1 MSITVAGRGPTRGF
15 VLICLLALP
24 ALALAVLAIV
34 QVKEPAILFY
44 ATLPR
49 IAAALVSG
57 CLLGLAGGVFQRTF
71 DNPLAEPS
79 LLGISGGALLL
90 LAASLVFAPALW
102 SNGYQIVALAGAMIA
117 LATAFAV
124 AWGPHLSSQTLVLAG
139 VMINLFCN
147 AAYAGLVLF
156 NHDFLSNLLTWQA
169 GSLQQSGWGPSLR
182 LALLAAFSLGP
193 LLLLQRPLRLLS
205 LGDGAAASL
214 GLSVRTVK
222 LMLLLIASLLAA
234 SVTAEFGQIGLVGL
248 AAPALARAIWRK
260 PHARL
265 IRCAVTGALL
275 LLLTDQV
282 LRVLSSVLGD
292 LPVGAAAGLLAGPLL
307 VVLARRTPINAPRPI
322 MLAFATR
329 SEAGGKRLMILVL
342 LLSAAFAVAAVVGRG
357 PGGWSLAGPD
367 DLALIWRW
375 RFPPLLAASGAGLCL
390 AVAGFILQRLLR
402 NPLASPDLLG
412 ISHGAGLALAIAF
425 VILPTLGVA
434 TKMAVTS
441 AGAVAALLVVT
452 LLGLRA
458 RFEPTRM
465 LLLGVGLASMAN
477 AMLVIAL
484 AGGGQRGAALLGWFA
499 GMTAGVDLATS
510 VAGCLMGCA
519 GLVGCLLLHRQM
531 DLISLGDA
539 AATGFGLHVAVVR
552 ATGIA
557 LAAILTAAGTLVV
570 GPISFI
576 GLMVPHAAAIL
587 GFRRTAG
594 ASLASGLIGAL
605 LMTLAE
611 WLSRNLVWPWALS
624 PSLLAALVAGPWF
637 LWQLRRQQRQ

>member
-1 MSITVAGRGPTRGF
+1 MSITLAGRNLPRGF

-24 ALALAVLAIV
+24 AFALAVLAIA
-34 QVKEPAILFY
+34 QIKDPAILFY

-49 IAAALVSG
+49 IVAALVSG

-79 LLGISGGALLL
+79 LLGISGGAALC
-90 LAASLVFAPALW
+90 LAASLVFAPGLW
-102 SNGYQIVALAGAMIA
+102 THGYQVVALAGALIA

-124 AWGPHLSSQTLVLAG
+124 AWGPQLASQTLVLAG

-169 GSLQQSGWGPSLR
+169 GSMQQSGWGPSLR
-182 LALLAAFSLGP
+182 LAALGALSLGP
-193 LLLLQRPLRLLS
+193 LLVLERPLRLLS

-214 GLSVRTVK
+214 GLSVRAVK
-222 LMLLLIASLLAA
+222 LILLLVASLLAA

-248 AAPALARAIWRK
+248 AAPALARTIWRE
-260 PHARL
+260 AQAGL
-265 IRCAVTGALL
+265 IRCGVTGALL

-282 LRVLSSVLGD
+282 MRLLSAGLGD

-307 VVLARRTPINAPRPI
+307 VFLARRAPLSAAKPI
-322 MLAFATR
+322 MRAFSAR
-329 SEAGGKRLMILVL
+329 GHGDLKQLMILAL
-342 LLSAAFAVAAVVGRG
+342 LLLAAFAIAAVVGRG
-357 PGGWSLAGPD
+357 PEGWALAGRD
-367 DLALIWRW
+367 DLALVWRW
-375 RFPPLLAASGAGLCL
+375 RLPPLLAACGAGLCL
-390 AVAGFILQRLLR
+390 ALAGFLLQRLLR
-402 NPLASPDLLG
+402 NPLATPDLLG
-412 ISHGAGLALAIAF
+412 ISHGAGLSLAVAL
-425 VILPTLGVA
+425 VVLPTLGVA
-434 TKMAVTS
+434 TKLAFTS
-441 AGAVAALLVVT
+441 AGAIAALLVVT

-477 AMLVIAL
+477 TMLVIAL
-484 AGGGQRGAALLGWFA
+484 AAGGQRGAALLGWFS
-499 GMTAGVDLATS
+499 GMTAGVDRGTS
-510 VAGCLMGCA
+510 VAACGVGLA
-519 GLVGCLLLHRQM
+519 GLLACLALHRQM
-531 DLISLGDA
+531 DLIALGDA
-539 AATGFGLHVAVVR
+539 ASRGFGLRVAVVR
-552 ATGIA
+552 AAGIA
-557 LAAILTAAGTLVV
+557 LAAVLTAAGTMVV

-587 GFRRTAG
+587 GFRKAAG
-594 ASLASGLIGAL
+594 ASLASGIIGAL

-637 LWQLRRQQRQ
+637 LWQLRRLQRQ

>member
-1 MSITVAGRGPTRGF
+1 MSITLARRGLLRGL
-15 VLICLLALP
+15 VLISLLGFP
-24 ALALAVLAIV
+24 ALALAALAIV

-49 IAAALVSG
+49 IVAALVCG
-57 CLLGLAGGVFQRTF
+57 CLLGVAGGVFQRTF

-79 LLGISGGALLL
+79 LLGISGGAALC
-90 LAASLVFAPALW
+90 LAASLVFAPVLW
-102 SNGYQIVALAGAMIA
+102 SHGYQIVALAGALIA

-169 GSLQQSGWGPSLR
+169 GSLQQSGWAPSLR
-182 LALLAAFSLGP
+182 LAVLAALSLGP
-193 LLLLQRPLRLLS
+193 LLLLERPLRLLS
-205 LGDGAAASL
+205 LGDGAAVSL
-214 GLSVRTVK
+214 GLSVRRVK
-222 LMLLLIASLLAA
+222 LILLLIASLLAA

-248 AAPALARAIWRK
+248 AAPALARAIWRETQ
-260 PHARL
+260 AGL
-265 IRCAVTGALL
+265 IRCGVTGALL

-282 LRVLSSVLGD
+282 MRLLSSLLGD

-307 VVLARRTPINAPRPI
+307 VVLARRTPLNTSRPI
-322 MLAFATR
+322 MLAFAAR
-329 SEAGGKRLMILVL
+329 GDGNAKRIMILAL
-342 LLSAAFAVAAVVGRG
+342 LLLAAFAIAAFVGRG
-357 PGGWSLAGPD
+357 PEGWSLAGRD

-375 RFPPLLAASGAGLCL
+375 RLPPLLAASGAGLCL

-412 ISHGAGLALAIAF
+412 ISHGAGLALAVAF

-434 TKMAVTS
+434 TKLAVTS
-441 AGAVAALLVVT
+441 AGAIAALLVVT

-484 AGGGQRGAALLGWFA
+484 AGGGQRGAALLGWFS
-499 GMTAGVDLATS
+499 GMTAGVDLGTS
-510 VAGCLMGCA
+510 LAACVVGFA
-519 GLVGCLLLHRQM
+519 GLLACLSLHRQM
-531 DLISLGDA
+531 DLISLGDS
-539 AATGFGLHVAVVR
+539 AATGFGLRVAVVR
-552 ATGIA
+552 AIGIA
-557 LAAILTAAGTLVV
+557 LAAILTAAGTMVV

-605 LMTLAE
+605 LMALAE